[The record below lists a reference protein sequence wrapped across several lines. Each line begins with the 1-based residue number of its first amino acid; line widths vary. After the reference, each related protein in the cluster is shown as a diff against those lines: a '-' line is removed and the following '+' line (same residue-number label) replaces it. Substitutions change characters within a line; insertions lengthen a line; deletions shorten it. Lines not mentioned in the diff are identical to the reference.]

1 MPSWL
6 KGLMISVAAKF
17 GGAYGWILVKILDYG
32 GEALWNYVQGVIAR
46 QKQKEAEKK
55 VQEDIDQKKQ
65 RTDEV
70 RKNEKDFLNS

>member
-6 KGLMISVAAKF
+6 KGLMISVATKV
-17 GGAYGWILVKILDYG
+17 GGVYGWILVKILDYG